1 MQTKEFLRKV
11 FGNNSDSLL
20 AVSLAAHVR
29 ESSHAAVALSRLM
42 AQVPTGV
49 KEQLAII
56 VTHEHAGDKLT
67 KKLRTHLDEV
77 FILKQLSKDH
87 VSRLVTHLDDILD
100 DMRDAAHY
108 IDTYMIDEATQE
120 ALQFAAEIAAMV
132 SRLSGLIERLLELT
146 TREVETAF
154 AELRKIEGNAD
165 DLRRNGTNALA
176 RRYKEAT
183 DVQERTEALYL
194 LVVWKDIYAKL
205 ERVTDHCTHAVN
217 EVAIMVRTY

>member
-1 MQTKEFLRKV
+1 MLTKDFLRKV

-20 AVSLAAHVR
+20 ANSLAAHVR

-42 AQVPTGV
+42 AQVPAGV
-49 KEQLAII
+49 KDQLAII
-56 VTHEHAGDKLT
+56 VKHEHAGDRLT

-87 VSRLVTHLDDILD
+87 VSRLITHLDDILD

-108 IDTYMIDEATQE
+108 IDTYMVDEATQE
-120 ALQFAAEIAAMV
+120 ALQFAAEITAMV
-132 SRLSGLIERLLELT
+132 ARLSGLIERLLELT
-146 TREVETAF
+146 TSEVETAF
-154 AELRKIEGNAD
+154 RELREIEGHAD

-176 RRYKEAT
+176 RRYKEAMLP
-183 DVQERTEALYL
+183 QEKTEALYL

-217 EVAIMVRTY
+217 EVATMVRTY